1 MNFRIFIR
9 ICLIVQIIAVYF
21 SNNTLFCVESVR
33 HISPDVNYG
42 WLLRLLHA
50 NGTRLFFICL
60 YLHVE
65 RWLQFNPFYFS
76 KHMNNRCVNYN
87 CCYSRSFLG
96 YMVPW
101 GQISFWGSHWYY
113 QFIFNYSLHRGRVSS
128 LNVCGGGLQL
138 KPLHWLGFF
147 SSFYH
152 PFVVCSHRYNPF
164 VIFYIPLVG
173 VALSVSIVISIKPP
187 FTIFYY

>member
-128 LNVCGGGLQL
+128 LNVWGG
-138 KPLHWLGFF
+138 
-147 SSFYH
+147 
-152 PFVVCSHRYNPF
+152 VCSWNP
-164 VIFYIPLVG
+164 YID
-173 VALSVSIVISIKPP
+173 SVFSLHFITLLWFAAISITHLL
-187 FTIFYY
+187 FFIFHWWGWPSRSQ